1 MHQTVANILRTRF
14 NNYTAPD
21 IHTATQAVDIALA
34 ACNHA
39 MRCSVFKALMNNTS
53 GEVVFGFDML
63 LDIPMMIDLVR
74 IRDGRQLQ
82 IHENLRR
89 QNAKRIEHHYI
100 VGSDTRRLVPF
111 RRV

>member
-1 MHQTVANILRTRF
+1 LHQTVANILRTRF
-14 NNYTAPD
+14 NNYTASD
-21 IHTATQAVDIALA
+21 IYTATQAVDNALA

-39 MRCSVFKALMNNTS
+39 MRYSVSKALMNNTS
-53 GEVVFGFDML
+53 DEVVFGFDML
-63 LDIPMMIDLVR
+63 LDIPVIIDLVK
-74 IRDGRQLQ
+74 IRDRHPPQ